1 MSTTLYPGIAFS
13 PQTVLADNIGAA
25 DTIIP
30 VADVSC
36 FPDGPNLATIGT
48 DETGETVFYAAKTA
62 DALSGCQRGV
72 EGEAKNWMAG
82 EPIGRNFTAKDH
94 NDLIDLL
101 GQKQDKLDGKS
112 GQVVGFNAE
121 GKAVPQDPP
130 VPPDVVTVPGGGEI
144 EMAED
149 LGEGPYTFEYTPD
162 EEGSAVQ
169 ASQVGYDSTE
179 SGLAAETVQGALD
192 RLSAIKVD
200 VGRVSNP
207 NLLHNWYFT
216 DPINQRGQ
224 IKYTDDR
231 NSGVYS
237 IDRWEVGWFGTIEVH
252 DGFIRIVGGPQKGSA
267 FNLQQKLEQT
277 KKLNGRIVTASIM
290 YSHSHEGIGFG
301 LWDQFAS
308 LPNTN
313 GNTGVVST
321 TRIYREGETFAIVGT
336 SENAT
341 IDIYAVKLELG
352 PVQTLAHKDAS
363 GNWVLNDPPPDPA
376 LELAKCQRYQFVINP
391 QQLYA
396 KFGIAVSHDI
406 DMVFADVALPVPLR
420 ALPAIQVTNVNNI
433 RFIRCGPMEAQIPI
447 TNVSLNSIIGNII
460 YLNIEVHGISLG
472 DYGFMD
478 FSSTDARIVLDA
490 NL

>member
-1 MSTTLYPGIAFS
+1 MSIYVRDADGNRQKIAGVGLPGPAGKS
-13 PQTVLADNIGAA
+13 AYQ
-25 DTIIP
+25 
-30 VADVSC
+30 
-36 FPDGPNLATIGT
+36 
-48 DETGETVFYAAKTA
+48 YA
-62 DALSGCQRGV
+62 V
-72 EGEAKNWMAG
+72 EGG
-82 EPIGRNFTAKDH
+82 F
-94 NDLIDLL
+94 
-101 GQKQDKLDGKS
+101 S
-112 GQVVGFNAE
+112 GTEEEFRAVVG
-121 GKAVPQDPP
+121 V
-130 VPPDVVTVPGGGEI
+130 
-144 EMAED
+144 
-149 LGEGPYTFEYTPD
+149 
-162 EEGSAVQ
+162 
-169 ASQVGYDSTE
+169 
-179 SGLAAETVQGALD
+179 
-192 RLSAIKVD
+192 R
-200 VGRVSNP
+200 SNP
-207 NLLHNWYFT
+207 NLLDNWYFA

-237 IDRWEVGWFGTIEVH
+237 IDRWEVGWLGTIEVH
-252 DGFIRIVGGPQKGSA
+252 DGFIRIVGGPQKGSV

-290 YSHSHEGIGFG
+290 YSHSHENIGFG

-313 GNTGVVST
+313 GNIGVFST
-321 TRIYREGETFAIVGT
+321 TKIYHEGETFAIMAT

-352 PVQTLAHKDAS
+352 PVQTLAHKEGDT
-363 GNWVLNDPPPDPA
+363 WVLNDLPPNKA

>member
-1 MSTTLYPGIAFS
+1 MSIYVRDAGGNRQKIAGVGLPGPAGKS
-13 PQTVLADNIGAA
+13 AYQ
-25 DTIIP
+25 
-30 VADVSC
+30 
-36 FPDGPNLATIGT
+36 
-48 DETGETVFYAAKTA
+48 YA
-62 DALSGCQRGV
+62 V
-72 EGEAKNWMAG
+72 EGG
-82 EPIGRNFTAKDH
+82 F
-94 NDLIDLL
+94 
-101 GQKQDKLDGKS
+101 S
-112 GQVVGFNAE
+112 GTEEEFRAVVG
-121 GKAVPQDPP
+121 V
-130 VPPDVVTVPGGGEI
+130 
-144 EMAED
+144 
-149 LGEGPYTFEYTPD
+149 
-162 EEGSAVQ
+162 
-169 ASQVGYDSTE
+169 
-179 SGLAAETVQGALD
+179 
-192 RLSAIKVD
+192 R
-200 VGRVSNP
+200 SNP
-207 NLLHNWYFT
+207 NLLDNWYFA

-237 IDRWEVGWFGTIEVH
+237 IDRWEVGWLGTIEVH
-252 DGFIRIVGGPQKGSA
+252 DGFIRIVGGPQKGSV
-267 FNLQQKLEQT
+267 FNLQQKLEQA

-290 YSHSHEGIGFG
+290 YSHSHENIGFG

-313 GNTGVVST
+313 GNIGVFST
-321 TRIYREGETFAIVGT
+321 TKIYHEGETFAIMAT

-352 PVQTLAHKDAS
+352 PVQTLAHKEGDT
-363 GNWVLNDPPPDPA
+363 WVLNDLPPNKA